1 MKTWSKLLLAA
12 AVVLVLPSAVHA
24 SVGGNTTPK
33 YSYAQLFAPNS
44 TVDLIPNATSVSGN
58 IWGIRCIT
66 SSTSDSV
73 AVNFTVDGN
82 PVRTI
87 TLDPLLFEV
96 DPNGRLISGWL
107 NLDVAFSSSIHVQI
121 HNTSLTAGTI
131 DCWASWGLN

>member
-24 SVGGNTTPK
+24 SVGGNAIPK

-44 TVDLIPNATSVSGN
+44 TVDLIPTTSGSGN
-58 IWGIRCIT
+58 VWGIRCIT
-66 SSTSDSV
+66 SSTSDSIV
-73 AVNFTVDGN
+73 VTFTVDGN
-82 PVRTI
+82 PSHTI
-87 TLDPLLFEV
+87 TIDPLLFEV

-107 NLDVAFSSSIHVQI
+107 NLDVAFSTSIHVQI
-121 HNTSLTAGTI
+121 HNTTLTAGTI